1 MTGRQDG
8 RLSYHSQK
16 GQPGMGTVTWHCHC
30 SMAGDIRVVE
40 PRGVV
45 VVLTLGP
52 GLKQLRA
59 KRWDLEESEEVR
71 QAEIALG

>member
-1 MTGRQDG
+1 MTLG
-8 RLSYHSQK
+8 
-16 GQPGMGTVTWHCHC
+16 
-30 SMAGDIRVVE
+30 VVE
-40 PRGVV
+40 PRGAV

-59 KRWDLEESEEVR
+59 KTWDLEESEEVS